1 MDKYRFLIYATIFVM
16 MGLSDSVVPI
26 LPELAAAN
34 HSNNPMISSL
44 LFSTYF
50 IAALITMIPFGILS
64 DIYGNIRFIM
74 LGIMMTFISG
84 YLIFSTNNLWILL
97 GARIIEG
104 SACGAFFPSAFSMLS
119 KYKKRNQYFGDFSFL
134 LNAGLAI
141 GVAIS
146 GALTTTGLKNG
157 ILLFT
162 AISGIL
168 FIAAIPIWNRSKIE
182 LKYPDDPG
190 INKKIESTWKNI
202 LSQLNGTYYTLFNRK
217 YINIWILTF
226 LIFGAPTVFV
236 ALYPDYSEDFLSKT
250 RLGITI
256 ASLYVSAMI
265 TSFLI
270 GRSWLRYNTMIKL
283 GLIIISAGAIIA
295 INYPITGF
303 IVMGIGGGS
312 GMVGLPIAVSHL
324 NTNRGLSMG
333 LLNTCTY
340 AGLGLMP
347 LFAGIL
353 TQYLSFEWI
362 FLLDGIII
370 GISVFMRS

>member
-1 MDKYRFLIYATIFVM
+1 MDKYRILIYTTIFVM
-16 MGLSDSVVPI
+16 MGLSDAVVPI

-50 IAALITMIPFGILS
+50 IAALITMIPFGILT
-64 DIYGNIRFIM
+64 DIYGNVRFIM
-74 LGIMMTFISG
+74 LGILMTFVSG
-84 YLIFSTNNLWILL
+84 YLILITNNLWILL
-97 GARIIEG
+97 FARIIEG
-104 SACGAFFPSAFSMLS
+104 SACGAFFPAAFSMLS
-119 KYKKRNQYFGDFSFL
+119 RYTKRNQYFGEFSFL
-134 LNAGLAI
+134 LNAGLAV

-146 GALTTTGLKNG
+146 GVLTSTGLKNG

-168 FIAAIPIWNRSKIE
+168 FIVAIPVWNKSKTEINNPGLGINDKIE
-182 LKYPDDPG
+182 NTWIKIYTQLKD
-190 INKKIESTWKNI
+190 TF
-202 LSQLNGTYYTLFNRK
+202 YTLFNGN

-226 LIFGAPTVFV
+226 FVFGAPTVFV

-250 RLGITI
+250 MLGITI

-270 GRSWLRYNTMIKL
+270 GRSGFKYNTMIKA

-295 INYPITGF
+295 INYPISGF
-303 IVMGIGGGS
+303 IIMGIGGGS

-324 NTNRGLSMG
+324 NVNRGLSMG

-347 LFAGIL
+347 LFAGVL
-353 TQYLSFEWI
+353 TPYLSFEWI

-370 GISVFMRS
+370 GISVFMRI

>member
-1 MDKYRFLIYATIFVM
+1 MDKYRILIYTTIFVM
-16 MGLSDSVVPI
+16 MGLSDAVVPI

-50 IAALITMIPFGILS
+50 IAALITMIPFGILT
-64 DIYGNIRFIM
+64 DIYGNVRFIM
-74 LGIMMTFISG
+74 LGILMTFISG
-84 YLIFSTNNLWILL
+84 YLILVTNNLWILII
-97 GARIIEG
+97 ARIIEG
-104 SACGAFFPSAFSMLS
+104 SACGAFFPAAFSMLS
-119 KYKKRNQYFGDFSFL
+119 RYTKRNQYFGEFSFL
-134 LNAGLAI
+134 LNAGLAV

-168 FIAAIPIWNRSKIE
+168 FIVAIPVWNKSKTEINNPGLGINDKIE
-182 LKYPDDPG
+182 DTWIKIYTQLKD
-190 INKKIESTWKNI
+190 TF
-202 LSQLNGTYYTLFNRK
+202 YTLFNGN

-226 LIFGAPTVFV
+226 FVFGAPTVFV

-250 RLGITI
+250 KLGITI

-270 GRSWLRYNTMIKL
+270 GRSGFKYNTMIKA
-283 GLIIISAGAIIA
+283 GLIIISAGAILA
-295 INYPITGF
+295 INYPIPGF
-303 IVMGIGGGS
+303 IIMGIGGGS

-324 NTNRGLSMG
+324 NVNRGLSMG

-347 LFAGIL
+347 LFAGVL
-353 TQYLSFEWI
+353 TPYLSFEWI

-370 GISVFMRS
+370 GISVFMRI

>member
-1 MDKYRFLIYATIFVM
+1 MDKYRILIYTTIFVM
-16 MGLSDSVVPI
+16 MGLSDAVVPI

-50 IAALITMIPFGILS
+50 IAALITMIPFGILT
-64 DIYGNIRFIM
+64 DIYGNVRFIM
-74 LGIMMTFISG
+74 LGILMTFISG
-84 YLIFSTNNLWILL
+84 YLILVTNNLWILII
-97 GARIIEG
+97 ARIIEG
-104 SACGAFFPSAFSMLS
+104 SACGAFFPAAFSMLS
-119 KYKKRNQYFGDFSFL
+119 RYTKRNQYFGEFSFL
-134 LNAGLAI
+134 LNAGLAV

-168 FIAAIPIWNRSKIE
+168 FIVAIPVWNKSKTEINNPGLGINDKIE
-182 LKYPDDPG
+182 DTWIKIYTQLKD
-190 INKKIESTWKNI
+190 TF
-202 LSQLNGTYYTLFNRK
+202 YTLFNGN

-226 LIFGAPTVFV
+226 FVFGAPTVFV

-250 RLGITI
+250 KLGITI

-270 GRSWLRYNTMIKL
+270 GRSGFKYNTMIKA
-283 GLIIISAGAIIA
+283 GLIIISAGSILA
-295 INYPITGF
+295 INYPIPGF
-303 IVMGIGGGS
+303 IIMGIGGGS

-324 NTNRGLSMG
+324 NVNRGLSMG

-347 LFAGIL
+347 LFAGVL
-353 TQYLSFEWI
+353 TPYLSFEWI

-370 GISVFMRS
+370 GISVFMRI

>member
-16 MGLSDSVVPI
+16 MGLSDAVVPI

-50 IAALITMIPFGILS
+50 IAALVTMVPFGILA
-64 DIYGNIRFIM
+64 DLYGNIRFIM
-74 LGIMMTFISG
+74 LGILMTFISG
-84 YLIFSTNNLWILL
+84 YLILITNNLWILL

-119 KYKKRNQYFGDFSFL
+119 KYKKRNQYFGEFSFL

-182 LKYPDDPG
+182 LKHPDNPG
-190 INKKIESTWKNI
+190 INEKIESTWKKI
-202 LSQLNGTYYTLFNRK
+202 SSQLNDTYYILFNRK
-217 YINIWILTF
+217 YINIWVLTF

-250 RLGITI
+250 KLGITI

-270 GRSWLRYNTMIKL
+270 GRSGLKYKIMIKL

-347 LFAGIL
+347 MFAGIL

-370 GISVFMRS
+370 GISVFMRN